1 MKTAIMTIILASLVA
16 IALVRLLHID
26 YVKKSDITAA
36 LLVVLAAGCAA
47 QAFLNLANW
56 RISISWLLAMCA
68 VVVVFF
74 NVMTNVNAYRKNND
88 VCDIEEEL
96 VPPED
101 YNDQEEVPAENTS
114 EDKPGAVLSLYG
126 EDNKEF
132 YVQVLAVVA
141 LEEKEYLVVKH
152 LDDNLNETD
161 YISVIAKTLSADG
174 EYSYDEVASDGL
186 IKMYEECQKL

>member
-1 MKTAIMTIILASLVA
+1 MKKN
-16 IALVRLLHID
+16 D
-26 YVKKSDITAA
+26 AA
-36 LLVVLAAGCAA
+36 
-47 QAFLNLANW
+47 
-56 RISISWLLAMCA
+56 
-68 VVVVFF
+68 
-74 NVMTNVNAYRKNND
+74 
-88 VCDIEEEL
+88 CDSEEL
-96 VPPED
+96 VPPEGFD
-101 YNDQEEVPAENTS
+101 DQKKVSVDNTS

-132 YVQVLAVVA
+132 HVKVLAVVA
-141 LEEKEYLVVKH
+141 LEGKEYLVVKH